1 MREFVRTFVLI
12 VGAFSASVAF
22 AQSNHLNR
30 PSGFDTRDVA
40 GLYSE
45 RFQLIYLGRFDELR
59 ATHGFTEV
67 LHDLFS
73 HSALGWSIECAAQ
86 LAPDS
91 PTFPVTVTT
100 KNGYGTEIASNTRNH
115 KIDSRF
121 AEKIREYGVPYQS
134 MSSYQ
139 RLFRRNG
146 CDSPATRQYLDN
158 LVRLAYGKPPVQPSR
173 NSPR

>member
-1 MREFVRTFVLI
+1 MRDSVRTFVLM
-12 VGAFSASVAF
+12 VGAFSASVAL

-59 ATHGFTEV
+59 ASHDFTNV
-67 LHDLFS
+67 LHDVFT
-73 HSALGWSIECAAQ
+73 HSALGWSIKCAEQ

-100 KNGYGTEIASNTRNH
+100 RNGYGTEISSQTRNH
-115 KIDSRF
+115 KIDTRF
-121 AEKIREYGVPYQS
+121 AEKIREYGLPYQGI
-134 MSSYQ
+134 SSYQ
-139 RLFRRNG
+139 RLFERNG

-158 LVRLAYGKPPVQPSR
+158 LLRLAYGKPPVQSSR
-173 NSPR
+173 TNPR